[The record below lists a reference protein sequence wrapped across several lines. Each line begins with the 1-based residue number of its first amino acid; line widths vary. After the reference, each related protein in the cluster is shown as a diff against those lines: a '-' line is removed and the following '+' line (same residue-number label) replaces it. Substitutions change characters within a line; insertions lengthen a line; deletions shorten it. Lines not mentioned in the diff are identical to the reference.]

1 MNWTILNPRV
11 TLLAATL
18 AAVLLSLPQAS
29 LAAGRAQ
36 TSGATAQALGDNPV
50 ASAAAARLD
59 KKQYSAL
66 KVSVDNGIA
75 TLTGT
80 VDLYVYK
87 ADAEKRVR
95 RTRGVAAVRNLI
107 EVAGPAVPDKELE
120 TKLVKKL
127 AYDSVGYGNLFDA
140 ITVSVENGVVTMGGH
155 AHSYVDRDS
164 ALALVSTYPGV
175 KDVVGEIE
183 VDPTSIG
190 DERIRMEVARAI
202 YDYAT
207 LSKYA
212 VDLTKPI
219 RISVQNGHVELYGTV
234 DSESDKTTA
243 FLRANGV
250 PGIFS
255 VKNYLQ
261 VAGQPTEAQK

>member
-1 MNWTILNPRV
+1 MSNPRAA
-11 TLLAATL
+11 LLAAALT
-18 AAVLLSLPQAS
+18 AVLLSLPPVS

-36 TSGATAQALGDNPV
+36 TSGATAQAQGDNP
-50 ASAAAARLD
+50 AAAAAAARLD
-59 KKQYSAL
+59 KKQYGGV

-95 RTRGVAAVRNLI
+95 RAKGVVAVRNLI
-107 EVAGPAVPDKELE
+107 EVAGPAVSDKELE
-120 TKLVKKL
+120 SKLVKKL
-127 AYDSVGYGNLFDA
+127 AYDSVGYGNMFDA
-140 ITVSVENGVVTMGGH
+140 ISVSVQNGVVTMGGH

-164 ALALVSTYPGV
+164 AMALVSTYPGV
-175 KDVVGEIE
+175 KDVLGEIE

-190 DERIRMEVARAI
+190 DERIRMDVANAV
-202 YDYAT
+202 YGYAT

-212 VDLTKPI
+212 VDLAKPI
-219 RISVQNGHVELYGTV
+219 RISVQNGHVELYGVV
-234 DSESDKTTA
+234 DSQSDKDTA
-243 FLRANGV
+243 FIRANGV
-250 PGIFS
+250 PGVFS

-261 VAGQPTEAQK
+261 VAGQLNEATK